1 MTKRIL
7 KDDDDDE
14 VIDYSKKASQRKA
27 HSNDKRKYLKAPVIA
42 GELLLCIAVLVGLFL
57 YYQLHYTG
65 IAANKS
71 QAAAMDSLKGQWQ
84 NDTTEGTKL
93 PGDSLGII
101 RIPKFSDG
109 GEYVVF
115 NGVEQDVLANGPGF
129 YPNSQDFGDDGN
141 SAIAAHRDG
150 WNAPFSEIDVLQT
163 CDTIEIETRDYVLT
177 YTIPSS
183 ADNPA
188 DRRKENAKCFNPQL
202 QKALA
207 DDKYSS
213 IDGHSIIDPSKTD
226 VIWPIPGKTEQSGDS
241 TLSLLTLTTCHPHWS
256 NEQRYIVHAVN
267 TELKRKK

>member
-1 MTKRIL
+1 MSKRIIT
-7 KDDDDDE
+7 DDADDA
-14 VIDYSKKASQRKA
+14 VIDYSQKASQRQA
-27 HSNDKRKYLKAPVIA
+27 HTNDKRKYLKAPVIA
-42 GELLLCIAVLVGLFL
+42 GETLICIAVLIGLFL

-65 IAANKS
+65 IAAERS
-71 QAAAMDSLKGQWQ
+71 QVDALDSLKGQWQ
-84 NDTTEGTKL
+84 NNTIEGTTL

-115 NGVEQDVLANGPGF
+115 NGVEQDTLANGPGF
-129 YPNSQDFGDDGN
+129 YPDSQDFGDDGN
-141 SAIAAHRDG
+141 SAVAAHRDG
-150 WNAPFSEIDVLQT
+150 WNAPFSEIDVLET
-163 CDTIEIETRDYVLT
+163 CDTIEVETRDYVLT

-183 ADNPA
+183 AESKEQ
-188 DRRKENAKCFNPQL
+188 RRDENSECFNPQL

-213 IDGHSIIDPSKTD
+213 IDGHSIVDPSQTD
-226 VIWPIPGKTEQSGDS
+226 VVWPIPGKSKKSGDS

-256 NEQRYIVHAVN
+256 NEERYIVHAVN